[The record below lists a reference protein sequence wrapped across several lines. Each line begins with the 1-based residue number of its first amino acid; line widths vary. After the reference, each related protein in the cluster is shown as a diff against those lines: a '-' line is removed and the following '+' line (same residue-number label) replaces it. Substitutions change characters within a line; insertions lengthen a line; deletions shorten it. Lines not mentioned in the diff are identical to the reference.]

1 MSANPLTI
9 VITGAS
15 RGLGAGMA
23 EYFQEQGHRL
33 GLCSRSQVCVEADD
47 DPGENVIARSL
58 DVRDPKA
65 VNNFTEDVVQAFGQ
79 IDLWIGN
86 AGVLEPMR
94 QIRDITLEEFDAC
107 MQINVSGVFNG
118 TKSFIEHVRNR
129 DGEGTLV
136 NISSGAALKGYAS
149 WGAYCASKA
158 AVDRLTECALLE
170 EAESGLR
177 AYSIA
182 PGVIDTD
189 MQTTIRAA
197 TPEQFPMVQKFLDL
211 KAQEAFNTPPYI
223 AQKILELATQSGPQT
238 SPVVQRLPEE
248 PR

>member
-1 MSANPLTI
+1 MSHKPLTI

-23 EYFQEQGHRL
+23 QYFHEHGHQL
-33 GLCSRSQVCVEADD
+33 GLCARSQPCLKNSERTL
-47 DPGENVIARSL
+47 ARTL
-58 DVRDPKA
+58 DVRNADA
-65 VNNFTEDVVQAFGQ
+65 VSGFAREVAETFGQ

-94 QIRDITLEEFDAC
+94 QIREVTLEEFDAA

-158 AVDRLTECALLE
+158 AVDRLTECAMLE
-170 EAESGLR
+170 EADSGLR
-177 AYSIA
+177 AYAIA

-238 SPVVQRLPEE
+238 SPVVQRLTDE

>member
-1 MSANPLTI
+1 MSNPLTI

-23 EYFQEQGHRL
+23 EWFFNAGHRL
-33 GLCSRSQVCVEADD
+33 GLC
-47 DPGENVIARSL
+47 ARTAPALKSSERVVTHKL
-58 DVRDPKA
+58 DVRDAQA
-65 VNNFTEDVVQAFGQ
+65 VQSFTNDVVDALGP

-94 QIRDITLEEFDAC
+94 QLRDISLEEFETS
-107 MQINVSGVFNG
+107 MGINISGVFNG
-118 TKSFIEHVRNR
+118 TKSYIDHVRGR
-129 DGEGTLV
+129 EGLGTLV

-170 EAESGLR
+170 EADSGLR
-177 AYSIA
+177 AYSVA

-189 MQTTIRAA
+189 MQVAIRAA
-197 TPEQFPMVQKFLDL
+197 SKEQFPMVQKFIDL
-211 KAQEAFNTPPYI
+211 KAQEAFNSPAYV
-223 AQKILELATQSGPQT
+223 AQKILELAIQPGSQSM
-238 SPVVQRLPEE
+238 PVVQRLPEE

>member
-1 MSANPLTI
+1 MNYQSNTVL
-9 VITGAS
+9 ITGAS

-23 EYFQEQGHRL
+23 QYLHEAGHRL
-33 GLCSRSQVCVEADD
+33 GLC
-47 DPGENVIARSL
+47 ARSAPVLEGADRVVTQKL
-58 DVRDPKA
+58 DVRDAQA
-65 VNNFTEDVVQAFGQ
+65 VQSFTDDVSKAFGP

-94 QIRDITLEEFDAC
+94 QLREVSLEDFELA
-107 MQINVSGVFNG
+107 MGINVSGVFNG
-118 TKSFIEHVRNR
+118 TKSYIHHVRNR
-129 DGEGTLV
+129 EGSGTLV

-170 EAESGLR
+170 EADAGLR

-189 MQTTIRAA
+189 MQVAIRAA
-197 TPEQFPMVQKFLDL
+197 SQEQFPMVQKFIDL
-211 KAQEAFNTPPYI
+211 KAQEAFNTPPYV
-223 AQKILELATQSGPQT
+223 AQKILELALQTGPQ
-238 SPVVQRLPEE
+238 SAPVVQRLPEE

>member
-1 MSANPLTI
+1 MSKPLTI

-23 EYFQEQGHRL
+23 QWFFQAGHRL
-33 GLCSRSQVCVEADD
+33 GLC
-47 DPGENVIARSL
+47 ARSAPVLESSERVVAQNL
-58 DVRDPKA
+58 DVRQAQA
-65 VNNFTEDVVQAFGQ
+65 VQSFTDDVVGALGP

-94 QIRDITLEEFDAC
+94 QLREVSLEEFEAS
-107 MQINVSGVFNG
+107 MGVNVSGVFNG
-118 TKSFIEHVRNR
+118 TKSFIQHVRGR
-129 DGEGTLV
+129 EGLGTLI

-177 AYSIA
+177 AYSLA

-189 MQTTIRAA
+189 MQVAIRAA
-197 TPEQFPMVQKFLDL
+197 SKQQFPMVQKFIDL
-211 KAQEAFNTPPYI
+211 KAQEAFNTPAYV
-223 AQKILELATQSGPQT
+223 AQKILELALQPGPQ
-238 SPVVQRLPEE
+238 SMPVVQRLAEE
-248 PR
+248 SH

>member
-1 MSANPLTI
+1 VQNKPLTI

-23 EYFQEQGHRL
+23 HYFKKQGHRL
-33 GLCSRSQVCVEADD
+33 GLCSRSNPCL
-47 DPGENVIARSL
+47 ENDESTLSRNV
-58 DVRDPKA
+58 DVRDAAA
-65 VNNFTEDVVQAFGQ
+65 VESFTQEVVQAFGP

-94 QIRDITLEEFDAC
+94 QIREVTLEEFDAC

-118 TKSFIEHVRNR
+118 TKSFINHVRNR
-129 DGEGTLV
+129 DGEATLV

-170 EAESGLR
+170 EADSGLR
-177 AYSIA
+177 AYAIA

-197 TPEQFPMVQKFLDL
+197 TADQFPMVQKFIDL
-211 KAQEAFNTPPYI
+211 KAREAFNTPPYI
-223 AQKILELATQSGPQT
+223 AQKILELATQTGPQT
-238 SPVVQRLPEE
+238 EPVVQRLPEE

>member
-1 MSANPLTI
+1 MPAKPLTI

-23 EYFQEQGHRL
+23 QYFHDQGHKL
-33 GLCSRSQVCVEADD
+33 GLCSRSKPCLESD
-47 DPGENVIARSL
+47 ERTLSRSL
-58 DVRDPKA
+58 DVRDAAA
-65 VNNFTEDVVQAFGQ
+65 VESFTQDVAQKLGP

-94 QIRDITLEEFDAC
+94 QIRDVTLEEFDAC

-118 TKSFIEHVRNR
+118 TKSFIDHVRNR
-129 DGEGTLV
+129 DGQGTLV

-149 WGAYCASKA
+149 WAAYCASKA

-170 EAESGLR
+170 ESASGLR
-177 AYSIA
+177 AYAIA

-197 TPEQFPMVQKFLDL
+197 TEEQFPMVQKFIDL
-211 KAQEAFNTPPYI
+211 KAREAFNTPPYI
-223 AQKILELATQSGPQT
+223 AQKILELATQTGPQT
-238 SPVVQRLPEE
+238 EPVVQRLPEE

>member
-1 MSANPLTI
+1 VPKPLTI

-23 EYFQEQGHRL
+23 RYFYEAGHRL
-33 GLCSRSQVCVEADD
+33 GLCSRSGPVLESSERVVAQ
-47 DPGENVIARSL
+47 NV
-58 DVRDPKA
+58 DVRDAQA
-65 VNNFTEDVVQAFGQ
+65 VQSFSDAVVKTLGP

-94 QIRDITLEEFDAC
+94 QLRDVSLEEFESS
-107 MQINVSGVFNG
+107 MGINVSGVFNG
-118 TKSFIEHVRNR
+118 TKSYIHHVRGR
-129 DGEGTLV
+129 EGIGTLV

-170 EAESGLR
+170 EAASGLR

-189 MQTTIRAA
+189 MQVAIRAA
-197 TPEQFPMVQKFLDL
+197 SQQQFPMVQKFIDL
-211 KAQEAFNTPPYI
+211 KEQEAFNTPPFI
-223 AQKILELATQSGPQT
+223 AQKILELALEPGAQSA
-238 SPVVQRLPEE
+238 PVVQRLPEE

>member
-1 MSANPLTI
+1 MPHKPLTI

-23 EYFQEQGHRL
+23 RYYREQGHKL
-33 GLCSRSQVCVEADD
+33 GLCSRSQPCL
-47 DPGENVIARSL
+47 ENDEQTLSRCL
-58 DVRDPKA
+58 DIRDAAA
-65 VNNFTEDVVQAFGQ
+65 VDAFTHEVVQTFGK

-94 QIRDITLEEFDAC
+94 QIREITLEAFDAC

-118 TKSFIEHVRNR
+118 TKSFIHHVRNR

-170 EAESGLR
+170 ETDAGLR

-197 TPEQFPMVQKFLDL
+197 TAEQFPMVQKFIDL
-211 KAQEAFNTPPYI
+211 KAQEAFNTPPYV
-223 AQKILELATQSGPQT
+223 AQKILEFATQSGPQT
-238 SPVVQRLPEE
+238 QPVVQRLPEE

>member
-1 MSANPLTI
+1 MQAKALTI

-23 EYFQEQGHRL
+23 QYYHEQGHKL
-33 GLCSRSQVCVEADD
+33 GLCSRSQPCLENDD
-47 DPGENVIARSL
+47 RTIGQSV
-58 DVRDPKA
+58 DVRDAAA
-65 VNNFTEDVVQAFGQ
+65 VEAFTQEVAKQLGP

-94 QIRDITLEEFDAC
+94 QIREVTLEEFDAC

-118 TKSFIEHVRNR
+118 TKSFIEHVRSR

-170 EAESGLR
+170 EADSGLR
-177 AYSIA
+177 AYAIA

-197 TPEQFPMVQKFLDL
+197 TAEQFPMVQKFLDL
-211 KAQEAFNTPPYI
+211 KTNEAFNTPPYI
-223 AQKILELATQSGPQT
+223 AQKILDLATQSGPQRE
-238 SPVVQRLPEE
+238 PVVQRLPEE

>member
-1 MSANPLTI
+1 VSKPLTI

-23 EYFQEQGHRL
+23 QYFYKQGHRL
-33 GLCSRSQVCVEADD
+33 GLC
-47 DPGENVIARSL
+47 ARSAPILKTNDNILARTL
-58 DVRDPKA
+58 DVRNADA
-65 VNNFTEDVVQAFGQ
+65 LQAFTDEVVEALGP

-94 QIRDITLEEFDAC
+94 QLRTVSLEEFERS
-107 MQINVSGVFNG
+107 MQINVSGIFNG
-118 TKSFIEHVRNR
+118 TKSFIHHVRSR
-129 DGEGTLV
+129 EGTGTLV

-158 AVDRLTECALLE
+158 AVDRLTECAQLE
-170 EAESGLR
+170 ETEAGLR

-189 MQTTIRAA
+189 MQVAIRASS
-197 TPEQFPMVQKFLDL
+197 PEQFPMVQKFIDL
-211 KAQEAFNTPPYI
+211 KKQEAFNSPSYV
-223 AQKILELATQSGPQT
+223 AQQILELALQKGPHS
-238 SPVVQRLPEE
+238 SPVVQRLPPE

>member
-1 MSANPLTI
+1 MPAKPLTI

-23 EYFQEQGHRL
+23 QYFKEQGHNL
-33 GLCSRSQVCVEADD
+33 GLCARSKPCFDD
-47 DPGENVIARSL
+47 DAKTLSRSL
-58 DVRDPKA
+58 DVRDAEA
-65 VNNFTEDVVQAFGQ
+65 VESFTQEVVQTFGQ
-79 IDLWIGN
+79 IDLWIVN

-94 QIRDITLEEFDAC
+94 QIREVTLEEFDAC

-118 TKSFIEHVRNR
+118 TKSFINHIRNR
-129 DGEGTLV
+129 DGEATLV

-177 AYSIA
+177 AYAIA

-197 TPEQFPMVQKFLDL
+197 TADQFPMVQKFIDL
-211 KAQEAFNTPPYI
+211 KANEAFNTPPYV
-223 AQKILELATQSGPQT
+223 AQKILELALQSGPQ
-238 SPVVQRLPEE
+238 SEPVVQRLPEE